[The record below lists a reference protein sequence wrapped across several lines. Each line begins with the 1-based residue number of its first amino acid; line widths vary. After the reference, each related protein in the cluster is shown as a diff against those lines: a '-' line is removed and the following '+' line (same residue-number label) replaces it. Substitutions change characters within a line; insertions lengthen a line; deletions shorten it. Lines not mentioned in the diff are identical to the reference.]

1 MSKNLIYYS
10 VGGKSE
16 YGDMIKLSISSIRKT
31 NPIDQDILIITDR
44 DFYLKYLY
52 NIKDEHVYFH
62 FIQNYETNDQIA
74 FNRLKVFEYLDS
86 KNFEIVLYLDTDIL
100 VNIDLA
106 DIFNSIEKN
115 KLNVVTEKDDYRDHM
130 MLHFSLDDYTEDDI
144 EFFTKNE
151 ILPFNSGTLLF
162 ENTIFMKRHFSNVL
176 NLINN
181 HQGYYFTDQSF
192 INSYFNKNVLTSS
205 KCLNKFRNYLFMS
218 NKTYDVSE
226 YKNQIIHFFNDTFNG
241 EVKIKKLKN
250 VYDQIFGNFEFE
262 NRIDLIK
269 NLNHFIVGKKG
280 VEIGVLN
287 GELSKNILENWDGIL
302 YMVDVWRKLGE
313 EYNDISNMDE
323 PLNEIKS
330 TITNIKGL
338 EDRGVMIRATS
349 KIASEMFNDESL
361 DFIYIDANHA
371 YDFVKEDLNLWFPKL
386 KKGGVFSGHDYL
398 GFDWYSDPN
407 FCPNKKDKYIYIN
420 TTGGGQVFLGVF
432 GVNPAVDEFCNQY
445 GYKVNKT
452 KEWFGTWWFIK

>member
-1 MSKNLIYYS
+1 
-10 VGGKSE
+10 
-16 YGDMIKLSISSIRKT
+16 
-31 NPIDQDILIITDR
+31 
-44 DFYLKYLY
+44 
-52 NIKDEHVYFH
+52 
-62 FIQNYETNDQIA
+62 
-74 FNRLKVFEYLDS
+74 
-86 KNFEIVLYLDTDIL
+86 
-100 VNIDLA
+100 
-106 DIFNSIEKN
+106 
-115 KLNVVTEKDDYRDHM
+115 
-130 MLHFSLDDYTEDDI
+130 
-144 EFFTKNE
+144 
-151 ILPFNSGTLLF
+151 
-162 ENTIFMKRHFSNVL
+162 
-176 NLINN
+176 
-181 HQGYYFTDQSF
+181 
-192 INSYFNKNVLTSS
+192 
-205 KCLNKFRNYLFMS
+205 
-218 NKTYDVSE
+218 
-226 YKNQIIHFFNDTFNG
+226 
-241 EVKIKKLKN
+241 LKN